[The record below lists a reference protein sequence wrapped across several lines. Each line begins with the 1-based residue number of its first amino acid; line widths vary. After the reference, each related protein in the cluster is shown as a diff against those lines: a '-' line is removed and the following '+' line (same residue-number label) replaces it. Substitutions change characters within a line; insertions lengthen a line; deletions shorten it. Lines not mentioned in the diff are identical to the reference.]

1 MSTAL
6 RSLSRVRTARLGS
19 TARTEPSAMPSAN
32 TAPAG
37 EYYWGGK
44 LMPSGTYPL
53 RQELSRLVCSALV
66 D

>member
-1 MSTAL
+1 
-6 RSLSRVRTARLGS
+6 
-19 TARTEPSAMPSAN
+19 MPSAN
-32 TAPAG
+32 TAPAS